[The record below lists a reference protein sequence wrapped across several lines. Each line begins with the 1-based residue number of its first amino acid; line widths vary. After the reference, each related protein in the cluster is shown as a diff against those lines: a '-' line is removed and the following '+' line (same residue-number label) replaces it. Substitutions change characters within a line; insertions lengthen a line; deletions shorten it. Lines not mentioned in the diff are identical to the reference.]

1 MGSDLYLWEEES
13 RVHVNVKVA
22 PATQQLVLVI
32 VLRRRRRRG
41 GARPT
46 ITVYDA
52 QWRTTWKGGEFIGI
66 TPCEGVL
73 RLGGGSVVG
82 SPERI

>member
-52 QWRTTWKGGEFIGI
+52 QWHTEGGLE
-66 TPCEGVL
+66 VL
-73 RLGGGSVVG
+73 P
-82 SPERI
+82 PERDWDWGCNGNSRENLEV